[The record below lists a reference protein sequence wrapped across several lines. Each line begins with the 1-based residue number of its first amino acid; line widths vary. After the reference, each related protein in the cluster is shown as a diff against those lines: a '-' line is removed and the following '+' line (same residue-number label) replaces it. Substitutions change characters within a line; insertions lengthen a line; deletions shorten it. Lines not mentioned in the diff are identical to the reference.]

1 MDTYR
6 VDFNL
11 AEPFPDGKKLGKI
24 GEKNASQ
31 LIITPP
37 AKMAEN
43 EEITHYVAAFA
54 TVKGPVRTEAIP
66 KAETITVTLTKKMT
80 VGETMAFQLEGI
92 DAQGELVV
100 KSDLLYGLTFDFSVS
115 DCCADSEENE
125 NDGGGALVLQKL
137 KTVELYSADTGIYVF
152 SDYSSIGEFH
162 VIADYG
168 VFPAGIE
175 IIGIEL
181 MFDSELLPKKWIDM
195 RDMFAYAP
203 YGLFVLNYHM
213 SFDMPDYEGIC
224 LAAAYCPKNNHNP
237 FYKEASAG
245 INFVGARITYVEE
258 GGGE

>member
-37 AKMAEN
+37 VKMAEN

-54 TVKGPVRTEAIP
+54 TVKGPVRTQAIP
-66 KAETITVTLTKKMT
+66 KAEQITVALTKKMT

-115 DCCADSEENE
+115 DCCDDREEDENE
-125 NDGGGALVLQKL
+125 GGSAVLKKL

-152 SDYSSIGEFH
+152 TDYSSMGEMH

-175 IIGIEL
+175 IISIEL
-181 MFDSELLPKKWIDM
+181 MFDSETLPKEWIDM

-203 YGLFVLNYHM
+203 HGLFILNYHR

-224 LAAAYCPKNNHNP
+224 FAAAYCPQNNQNP
-237 FYKEASAG
+237 FYKDASTG
-245 INFVGARITYVEE
+245 TNFVGARITYVEE

>member
-54 TVKGPVRTEAIP
+54 TVKGPVRTQAIP
-66 KAETITVTLTKKMT
+66 KAEQITVALTKKMT

-115 DCCADSEENE
+115 DCRENDEEDENE
-125 NDGGGALVLQKL
+125 GGAAVLQNL
-137 KTVELYSADTGIYVF
+137 KTVELYSAETGIYVF
-152 SDYSSIGEFH
+152 PDYSSIGDMH

-175 IIGIEL
+175 IISIEL
-181 MFDSELLPKKWIDM
+181 MFDSEILPKKWIDM

-203 YGLFVLNYHM
+203 YGLFILNYHR

-224 LAAAYCPKNNHNP
+224 LAAAYCPKNNQNP
-237 FYKEASAG
+237 FYKEVSLET
-245 INFVGARITYVEE
+245 NFLGARITYVEE
-258 GGGE
+258 GGKE